1 MIEIMCG
8 SSPAI
13 EKFLRNML
21 LFLTDFH
28 PGWKKEILD
37 EFELYKPTEKD
48 IKICE
53 SYIEYL
59 DKYKNVSVARHFLND
74 LPPIDQV
81 VNDWVKTWSCN
92 GKGDIP
98 CQYING
104 PACCTVERCGLSE
117 CPFGRG
123 FAELD
128 RDWITSV
135 KREFALCNPSY
146 DEWKDLMAYLNSADA
161 LIQDNATKE
170 NFKLKE
176 AWANP
181 PKVEIRKKEEGV

>member
-53 SYIEYL
+53 I
-59 DKYKNVSVARHFLND
+59 
-74 LPPIDQV
+74 
-81 VNDWVKTWSCN
+81 
-92 GKGDIP
+92 
-98 CQYING
+98 
-104 PACCTVERCGLSE
+104 
-117 CPFGRG
+117 GR
-123 FAELD
+123 AH
-128 RDWITSV
+128 V
-135 KREFALCNPSY
+135 
-146 DEWKDLMAYLNSADA
+146 
-161 LIQDNATKE
+161 
-170 NFKLKE
+170 
-176 AWANP
+176 
-181 PKVEIRKKEEGV
+181 